1 MLIEARI
8 KITRELLG
16 DRRTAEKVRR
26 LTLQREGW
34 VAVGLDHWAWALR
47 EAASALHLDV
57 NSDCVLLRDGIR
69 CPSVCLYNR
78 TYTNPAG
85 QREQEMFES
94 IRKGAELS
102 FNLVITGPAPHSD
115 NSLPAPTVEQLRQ
128 MLQFVGEYI
137 GISQWG
143 NKFGYGRFDVID
155 LKSV

>member
-16 DRRTAEKVRR
+16 DRRTPEKVRR

-34 VAVGLDHWAWALR
+34 VAIGLDRWAWGLR
-47 EAASALHLDV
+47 EAANALHFEV

-69 CPSVCLYNR
+69 CPSTCLYNR
-78 TYTNPAG
+78 IYTNPAG

-94 IRKGAELS
+94 IRKGAELT
-102 FNLVITGPAPHSD
+102 FNLVITSPEPHSS
-115 NSLPAPTVEQLRQ
+115 NNLPPPTAEQLKQ
-128 MLQFVGEYI
+128 MLQFVGEYF

-143 NKFGYGRFDVID
+143 SKFGYGRFDVLD